1 MSNPKLIVAQNKS
14 AMIFLFYKVKFSKM
28 SFADLGSMYLNFSAQ
43 IETSPTFF
51 YSIKNMRTT
60 YGIRVRRW
68 GFFLELTTL
77 PLQGTF
83 TETRNERLPGCLVP

>member
-28 SFADLGSMYLNFSAQ
+28 SFANLCSMYLNFSAQ

-51 YSIKNMRTT
+51 YFIKNMRTT
-60 YGIRVRRW
+60 NGIRVRRW
-68 GFFLELTTL
+68 GFFLELPTL

-83 TETRNERLPGCLVP
+83 KETRNERLPGCLVP

>member
-14 AMIFLFYKVKFSKM
+14 AMIFLFYKVKFGKM
-28 SFADLGSMYLNFSAQ
+28 SFANLCSMYLNFSAQ

-51 YSIKNMRTT
+51 YFIKNMTT
-60 YGIRVRRW
+60 NGIRVRRW
-68 GFFLELTTL
+68 GFFLELPTL

-83 TETRNERLPGCLVP
+83 KETRNERLPGCLVP